1 MLNLLCTKKGYI
13 CGKIT
18 RSYHCCTTWQWECE
32 LHSWI
37 DRIKCIENI
46 RKQIVTFWTRYDRK
60 KSSVLKYKSDWLNQ
74 HESIPIKSLYKKNQ
88 QRVRSP
94 HRGPQKLDFVKSSGR
109 TNRRRLAHPA
119 ELDESEYFFVTQRI
133 WNKKCLA
140 IRFRWGNF
148 TINGDRYV

>member
-1 MLNLLCTKKGYI
+1 MKLCFVFLLCRLCDIVFQLCVQFLMAIQFIIFLFFLFKFDLVLDGYLYQCVFKGHHMLNLLCTKKGNI

-60 KSSVLKYKSDWLNQ
+60 NLQYWN
-74 HESIPIKSLYKKNQ
+74 ISLI
-88 QRVRSP
+88 
-94 HRGPQKLDFVKSSGR
+94 GL
-109 TNRRRLAHPA
+109 
-119 ELDESEYFFVTQRI
+119 
-133 WNKKCLA
+133 
-140 IRFRWGNF
+140 
-148 TINGDRYV
+148 INMSQFQ